1 MIDTILYLTTEDLI
15 DLADPED
22 YVNATRDAYRERGH
36 GAPSNAP
43 SALATEDPNTDLTGY
58 MSMLPE
64 MGYMGYYVY
73 SVGGPERDGWFTC
86 PLWDIKTG
94 KMLAIL
100 DGSYWNPLKTGAS
113 SAVASEVL
121 ARDDS
126 ESVGIIGTSRVSY
139 GALQTLAVVRDITS
153 VKVYSRKS
161 DNREAF
167 CKTIEKDMGFDAKPV
182 DSSDGAVDDVD
193 ILVTATV
200 ASDPVFDGSRL
211 SPGIH
216 VNAMGQSG
224 HERELDIEA
233 ICKADKYVPDLR
245 ERVFAH
251 GVQERLRMAG
261 GFLAAYNAGRVG
273 ENHIYAEIGDI
284 ISGRIPGRTSAEEIT
299 IFDSTGVGVETVA
312 SAAMLYEKAIKEGL
326 GIELPM
332 TSYKNATP
340 GTGKI

>member
-1 MIDTILYLTTEDLI
+1 MIDKMLYLSTQDLI
-15 DLADPED
+15 DLADPVD
-22 YVNATRDAYRERGH
+22 YVNATREAYRERGF

-43 SALATEDPNTDLTGY
+43 SALATEDPKTDLTGY

-73 SVGGPERDGWFTC
+73 SVGGPGRDGWFIC
-86 PLWDIKTG
+86 PLWDINTG
-94 KMLAIL
+94 KMVAIL

-113 SAVASEVL
+113 SAVASEFL
-121 ARDDS
+121 SRENS
-126 ESVGIIGTSRVSY
+126 KTVGIIGTSRVSY
-139 GALQTLAVVRDITS
+139 GALQTLSVVRDINE

-161 DNREAF
+161 QNRESF
-167 CKTIEKDMGFDAKPV
+167 STTIENELGFDATPV
-182 DSSDGAVDDVD
+182 DSSDEAVVDVD

-200 ASDPVFDGSRL
+200 ASDPVFDGSKL
-211 SPGIH
+211 EPGIH

-261 GFLAAYNAGRVG
+261 GFLAAYNAGRIG

-284 ISGRIPGRTSAEEIT
+284 VSGRIPGRTNSEEIT

-312 SAAMLYEKAIKEGL
+312 CAVMLYEKALEK
-326 GIELPM
+326 GIGNELPI

-340 GTGKI
+340 GTK